1 MHGRT
6 IAIDDLVQRVR
17 SEYLEMPGLGLT
29 LAQAARFLSLDQ
41 STCARLLDALVQAR
55 FLTLTSKGLYVRPG
69 SPRESPETS
78 SHRAV
83 HEPHARSR
91 AALITRRVRWPKVTS
106 GR

>member
-29 LAQAARFLSLDQ
+29 LAEAARLLSLDQ

-55 FLTLTSKGLYVRPG
+55 FLTLTSKGFYARPG

-78 SHRAV
+78 SPQTFRPEH
-83 HEPHARSR
+83 SR
-91 AALITRRVRWPKVTS
+91 
-106 GR
+106 

>member
-29 LAQAARFLSLDQ
+29 LAQAARLLSLDQ

-69 SPRESPETS
+69 SPRVSPETS
-78 SHRAV
+78 SHQAV
-83 HEPHARSR
+83 HEPHARAR
-91 AALITRRVRWPKVTS
+91 AVLTTRGGS
-106 GR
+106 DGRR

>member
-29 LAQAARFLSLDQ
+29 LGQAARLLSLDE

-55 FLTLTSKGLYVRPG
+55 FLTLTSTGLYVRPG
-69 SPRESPETS
+69 PTNLTL
-78 SHRAV
+78 A
-83 HEPHARSR
+83 HE
-91 AALITRRVRWPKVTS
+91 RR
-106 GR
+106 